1 MKSKI
6 DRSPEI
12 EIEWSKLGYPPETL
26 RLLLLVPLVQTAW
39 AEGFVQACERKTI
52 LKFAEELEV
61 NGAAAEYLHLLE
73 WFENRP
79 SEEFF
84 ARATELL
91 RGWLAEMPPEQS
103 EKIRRVL
110 FAGCF
115 DVASASTEIGI
126 KKQGQRISREE
137 RRELGLIGEK
147 LGLTGVFAGA

>member
-1 MKSKI
+1 MKTRNKKS
-6 DRSPEI
+6 SGI
-12 EIEWSKLGYPPETL
+12 EIEWNKLGYPTETI

-52 LKFAEELEV
+52 LKFAEELQV
-61 NGAAAEYLHLLE
+61 NGAATEYLYLID

-91 RGWLAEMPPEQS
+91 CKWLAEMPIEQS
-103 EKIRRVL
+103 VKIRKIL
-110 FAGCF
+110 FTGCF
-115 DVASASTEIGI
+115 DVACASTEIGLR
-126 KKQGQRISREE
+126 KEKQRISREE

-147 LGLTGVFAGA
+147 LGLTGTLATV